1 MITDGF
7 TYVAVLLFMAGAL
20 VTLGVWDLGQTKAA
34 YGALKNNLTY
44 AMICYGADG
53 LCGGHAAGH
62 AVRQHHE
69 AALNMDAREAWI

>member
-20 VTLGVWDLGQTKAA
+20 VTLGVWNLAQTKAA

-69 AALNMDAREAWI
+69 AALNIDAREAWI